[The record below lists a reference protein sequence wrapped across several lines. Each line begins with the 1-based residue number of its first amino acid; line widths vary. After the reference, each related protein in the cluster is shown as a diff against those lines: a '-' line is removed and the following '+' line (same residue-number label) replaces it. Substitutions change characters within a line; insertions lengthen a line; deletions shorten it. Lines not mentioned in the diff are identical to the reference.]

1 MRAVV
6 PTEALLSH
14 KSNGVKGMS
23 SLILK
28 SWTHSFSAGDSSV
41 ADVTRIE
48 IYGRGGGGR
57 HAQVQYEGRHQLKK
71 VKSLDRYIN

>member
-14 KSNGVKGMS
+14 KSKGVKGMS

-28 SWTHSFSAGDSSV
+28 SWTHSFCAGDSSV
-41 ADVTRIE
+41 ADVTRNE
-48 IYGRGGGGR
+48 IYG
-57 HAQVQYEGRHQLKK
+57 
-71 VKSLDRYIN
+71 